1 MTEKAN
7 VFTAND
13 EPSSGYGIW
22 LCDKIRSE
30 NQSYGSLSDFEKF
43 VLDHGF
49 YYETKNALE
58 AAYQRKEKVRQGALV
73 TEEEFWAEITQ
84 DGRLNASPELYR
96 ALCALVEKKI
106 LRPAEVYSYASFR
119 WCANAPESV
128 IAHQIGNDQW
138 AVNNCGTEITVP
150 QAIEKISDEWGFQK
164 NKVRVFGQPY
174 YDATDWQFIRFDA
187 PHMSW
192 LWAKETLYQVYH

>member
-7 VFTAND
+7 VFSTGD
-13 EPSSGYGIW
+13 EPSSGYGKW
-22 LCDKIRSE
+22 LCDKIRSGHA
-30 NQSYGSLSDFEKF
+30 SYGSLSDFDKF
-43 VLDHGF
+43 VLDKGF
-49 YYETKNALE
+49 SYETKNALE
-58 AAYQRKEKVRQGALV
+58 SAYQRKEKVRQGALV

-84 DGRLNASPELYR
+84 DGCLNASPELYR
-96 ALCALVEKKI
+96 TLCALVEKKI
-106 LRPAEVYSYASFR
+106 LRPAEVYAYASFR

-128 IAHQIGNDQW
+128 IAYQIGNDRW
-138 AVNNCGTEITVP
+138 EVNNCSSEISVP

-164 NKVRVFGQPY
+164 SKVRVFGQPY

-192 LWAKETLYQVYH
+192 LWAEETLYQVYQ